1 LDNIDKHRTILVV
14 DPRLMIKKRQADGTV
29 SVVKRRLSGVED
41 LPSALA
47 ASPAQGQANSE
58 ERAVVVVL
66 SETGLRCDNITA
78 RQVWRDMVSEV
89 KGTLARFERFFP

>member
-47 ASPAQGQANSE
+47 AMRVA
-58 ERAVVVVL
+58 RAV
-66 SETGLRCDNITA
+66 GR
-78 RQVWRDMVSEV
+78 
-89 KGTLARFERFFP
+89 RFLFS